1 VIVTNMWG
9 EVDPRVGKAREAE
22 LMRDDVLF
30 KPAIDEGVQIA
41 RNDNTVTSAQN
52 IIRLI
57 LNNHPLPHTQSPD
70 QDATVYHSINNCSG
84 GSEVYTLR
92 RIQMP
97 QK

>member
-22 LMRDDVLF
+22 LMEEDILF
-30 KPAIDEGVQIA
+30 KPTIDEGAQIT

-57 LNNHPLPHTQSPD
+57 LNNHPLPHTQSLI
-70 QDATVYHSINNCSG
+70 QNAKVYCSIGNCSG
-84 GSEVYTLR
+84 EG
-92 RIQMP
+92 
-97 QK
+97 